1 MFEHTLFIKIL
12 IITAVLWAPI
22 AFAVAGGKDYNEDK
36 RPNHLINETS
46 PYLLQHAFN
55 PVDWYPWGDEAL
67 AKAKQENKPILL
79 SIGYSTCHWCH
90 VMEKESFTNPETA
103 EIMNR
108 SFVCIKVDR
117 EQRPDID
124 KIYITAVSALT
135 GSAGWPLNVFLTPDL
150 KPFFGGSYFP
160 PETRPGLISWI
171 DLLEKIAL
179 AWNDPA
185 QRKKITSSAESL
197 TDIIRQHLS
206 SHSVAEEAFDPKL
219 SELALDAF
227 ESAFDKQHGGFS
239 KAPKFPSPGTQ
250 NFLFSYSATNSSND
264 IKRARKAKDM
274 AVFTLYAMARGGIY
288 DHLGGGFHRYSTD
301 ENWHLPHFEKMLYDN
316 AQLIINYLQAY
327 QNNSDTFFKSVA
339 IETIEYVLRDMTHPE
354 GGFYSAEDADSFPP
368 NSDHME
374 TDHTGESGKTKEKAE
389 GAFYAWKY
397 KEIETLLTGEMG
409 EFFAYRYGLS
419 PKGNVE
425 YDPFN
430 EFKGE
435 NILWMAHTL
444 NETAKKF
451 KKPLKEVEQQLTDG
465 KKILFDV
472 RKKRPRP
479 HLDDKIITSWNGL
492 TISALARGY
501 QILGDESYLDA
512 AKQAAKFIRSR
523 LYDPEKKQLYRSWR
537 SDETHVLG
545 MAGDWAFLIQGLIDL
560 YESDFNLEWL
570 DWAMELADEQL
581 SRFYDPLHGGF
592 FMTEANHDKHLI
604 IRIKEE
610 HDNVIPAAGS
620 VATLN
625 FLRLSGY
632 GDRSD
637 FKKAAEKTLKS
648 FVPKIRQNPE
658 AFTQMLVTMN
668 FALAKPV
675 QVIIAGS
682 MDDNE
687 TRDMLKKIRSIS
699 ISGSIPGMTIFLVSS
714 DTDRTRLKKYLSFVE
729 SIKQIDNK
737 ATAYVCKDYKCSK
750 PVTNPDMLL
759 NLLKN
764 NTPAK

>member
-1 MFEHTLFIKIL
+1 MVEHMFFIKIL
-12 IITAVLWAPI
+12 IVTAVFWTGI

-36 RPNHLINETS
+36 RPNHLINESS

-55 PVDWYPWGDEAL
+55 PVDWYPWGDEAI
-67 AKAKQENKPILL
+67 AKAKQKNKPILL

-90 VMEKESFTNPETA
+90 VMEKESFTNSETA

-108 SFVCIKVDR
+108 NFVCIKVDR

-160 PETRPGLISWI
+160 PESRPGLISWNY
-171 DLLEKIAL
+171 LLEQIAA
-179 AWNDPA
+179 AWNDPN
-185 QRKKITSSAESL
+185 QQGKITSSAESI
-197 TDIIRQHLS
+197 TETIRQHLT
-206 SHSVAEEAFDPKL
+206 SHLVVEEAFDSKL
-219 SELALDAF
+219 SDLALDGF

-239 KAPKFPSPGTQ
+239 KAPKFPSPGNQ
-250 NFLFSYSATNSSND
+250 NFLLSYFATHSSND
-264 IKRARKAKDM
+264 IKRAKKARDM
-274 AVFTLYAMARGGIY
+274 AAFTLYAMAKGGIY

-327 QNNSDTFFKSVA
+327 QNNGDPFFKSVA
-339 IETIEYVLRDMTHPE
+339 IETIEYVLRDMTQPE
-354 GGFYSAEDADSFPP
+354 GGFYSAEDADSFLA
-368 NSDHME
+368 D
-374 TDHTGESGKTKEKAE
+374 TDHTGESGKAKEKAE
-389 GAFYAWKY
+389 GAFYIWKF
-397 KEIETLLTGEMG
+397 KEVENLLTGEMG

-419 PKGNVE
+419 RKGNVE

-435 NILWMAHTL
+435 NVLWMAHSL
-444 NETAKKF
+444 NETAQKF
-451 KKPLKEVEQQLTDG
+451 KKPLKKVEQKLAEG
-465 KKILFDV
+465 KKILFDF
-472 RKKRPRP
+472 RKKRSRP

-492 TISALARGY
+492 MISAMARGY
-501 QILGDESYLDA
+501 QIFGNASYLDA
-512 AKQAAKFIRSR
+512 AKRAAKFIRSR

-537 SDETHVLG
+537 RDETHVLG
-545 MAGDWAFLIQGLIDL
+545 MAGDYAFLIQGLIDL
-560 YESDFNLEWL
+560 YESDFNVEWL

-581 SRFYDPLHGGF
+581 IRFYDSLHGGF
-592 FMTEANHDKHLI
+592 FMTQSNHDKHLI

-610 HDNVIPAAGS
+610 QDNVIPAAGS

-637 FKKAAEKTLKS
+637 LKKAAEKTLKS
-648 FVPKIRQNPE
+648 FAPKIRQNPE
-658 AFTQMLVTMN
+658 AFTQMLVALN
-668 FALAKPV
+668 FALTKPV
-675 QVIIAGS
+675 QVIVAGS
-682 MDDNE
+682 MDDND
-687 TRDMLKKIRSIS
+687 TRNMLKKIRSMS
-699 ISGSIPGMTIFLVSS
+699 ISGSIPGMTVFLVSS
-714 DTDRTRLKKYLSFVE
+714 DADRTRLKKYLSYVE
-729 SIKQIDNK
+729 SLKQIDDK
-737 ATAYVCKDYKCSK
+737 ATAYVCKDYTCSK
-750 PVTNPDMLL
+750 PVTNPDMLQ

-764 NTPAK
+764 NNPAG

>member
-1 MFEHTLFIKIL
+1 MVENMFLIKIL
-12 IITAVLWAPI
+12 IVTVVFWAPI
-22 AFAVAGGKDYNEDK
+22 AFAVAGNKHYNEDK

-55 PVDWYPWGDEAL
+55 PVAWYPWGDEAL

-90 VMEKESFTNPETA
+90 VMEKESFTDPGTA

-108 SFVCIKVDR
+108 NFVCIKVDR

-160 PETRPGLISWI
+160 PESRPGLISWNY
-171 DLLEKIAL
+171 LLEQIAA
-179 AWNDPA
+179 AWKDPA

-197 TDIIRQHLS
+197 TDVLSQHLS
-206 SHSVAEEAFDPKL
+206 SRLTVKEALDSKL
-219 SELALDAF
+219 SDLAVDAF
-227 ESAFDKQHGGFS
+227 ESAFDKQLGGFS

-250 NFLFSYSATNSSND
+250 NFLLSYFANNSSND
-264 IKRARKAKDM
+264 IKRAKEAKNM
-274 AVFTLYAMARGGIY
+274 AIFTLYAMAKGGIY

-301 ENWHLPHFEKMLYDN
+301 GKWHLPHFEKMLYDN

-327 QNNSDTFFKSVA
+327 QNNGDPFFKSVA
-339 IETIEYVLRDMTHPE
+339 IETIEYILRDMTHPK
-354 GGFYSAEDADSFPP
+354 GGFYSAEDADSFPADP
-368 NSDHME
+368 DHI
-374 TDHTGESGKTKEKAE
+374 TGSGKTKEKTE
-389 GAFYAWKY
+389 GAFYAWKF

-409 EFFAYRYGLS
+409 EFFAYGYGLS
-419 PKGNVE
+419 RKGNVE

-430 EFKGE
+430 EFQGE

-444 NETAKKF
+444 NETAEKF
-451 KKPLKEVEQQLTDG
+451 NRPLKEVEQRLADG
-465 KKILFDV
+465 KKILFDI

-492 TISALARGY
+492 MISALARGY
-501 QILGDESYLDA
+501 QILENDSYLDA
-512 AKQAAKFIRSR
+512 AKLAAKFIRSR
-523 LYDPEKKQLYRSWR
+523 LYDPEKKQLYRTWR
-537 SDETHVLG
+537 QNKTHVLG
-545 MAGDWAFLIQGLIDL
+545 MASDYAFLIQGLIDL

-570 DWAMELADEQL
+570 DWARELADEQL
-581 SRFYDPLHGGF
+581 SRFYDSLHGGF

-632 GDRSD
+632 GDKSD
-637 FKKAAEKTLKS
+637 LKEAAEKTLKS

-668 FALAKPV
+668 FALANPV

-687 TRDMLKKIRSIS
+687 TRDMLKKIRSMS

-714 DTDRTRLKKYLSFVE
+714 DTDRARLKKYLSFVE

-737 ATAYVCKDYKCSK
+737 ATAYVCKDFTCSK

-759 NLLKN
+759 NLLK
-764 NTPAK
+764 K

>member
-1 MFEHTLFIKIL
+1 MVEHILFIKVL
-12 IITAVLWAPI
+12 IIIAVLWAPI
-22 AFAVAGGKDYNEDK
+22 AFAVAGDKHYNEDK

-90 VMEKESFTNPETA
+90 VMEKESFTDLETA
-103 EIMNR
+103 AIMNR
-108 SFVCIKVDR
+108 NFVCIKVDR

-160 PETRPGLISWI
+160 PESKPGLISWNY
-171 DLLEKIAL
+171 LLEQITA
-179 AWNDPA
+179 AWNDPNQ
-185 QRKKITSSAESL
+185 QRKITSSAEGL
-197 TDIIRQHLS
+197 TETIRQHLT
-206 SHSVAEEAFDPKL
+206 SHSVAEEAFDSKL
-219 SELALDAF
+219 SEPALDAF

-239 KAPKFPSPGTQ
+239 KAPKFPSPGNQ
-250 NFLFSYSATNSSND
+250 NFLFSYFATNSSND
-264 IKRARKAKDM
+264 IKRAKKAKDM
-274 AVFTLYAMARGGIY
+274 AVFTLYAMAKGGIY

-301 ENWHLPHFEKMLYDN
+301 EKWHLPHFEKMLYDN

-327 QNNSDTFFKSVA
+327 QISGDPFFKSVA

-368 NSDHME
+368 DP
-374 TDHTGESGKTKEKAE
+374 DHTGESDKTKGKAE
-389 GAFYAWKY
+389 GAFYIWKF
-397 KEIETLLTGEMG
+397 KEIENLLSGEMG

-419 PKGNVE
+419 HKGNVE

-435 NILWMAHTL
+435 NIIWRTHSL
-444 NETAKKF
+444 NETAENF
-451 KKPLKEVEQQLTDG
+451 NRPLKEVEQKLAEG
-465 KKILFDV
+465 EKILFDV
-472 RKKRPRP
+472 RKKRPKP

-492 TISALARGY
+492 MISALARGY
-501 QILGDESYLDA
+501 QILGNDTYLDA
-512 AKQAAKFIRSR
+512 AKRAATFIRSR

-537 SDETHVLG
+537 SNQTHVLG
-545 MAGDWAFLIQGLIDL
+545 MAGDWAFVIQGLIDL

-570 DWAMELADEQL
+570 DLAMELAHEQL

-610 HDNVIPAAGS
+610 YDNVIPAAGS

-625 FLRLSGY
+625 YLRLSAY

-682 MDDNE
+682 MDDNG
-687 TRDMLKKIRSIS
+687 TRDMLKKIRSMS

-714 DTDRTRLKKYLSFVE
+714 DADRARLKKYLSFVE

-737 ATAYVCKDYKCSK
+737 ATAYVCKDYTCSK

>member
-1 MFEHTLFIKIL
+1 MVEYMFFIKIL
-12 IITAVLWAPI
+12 IVTAVCWAGI
-22 AFAVAGGKDYNEDK
+22 AFAVAGGKHYNEDK
-36 RPNHLINETS
+36 RPNHLINEKS

-90 VMEKESFTNPETA
+90 VMEKESFTDPETA

-108 SFVCIKVDR
+108 NFVCIKVDR

-160 PETRPGLISWI
+160 PESRPGLISWNY
-171 DLLEKIAL
+171 LLEQIAA
-179 AWNDPA
+179 AWNDPVQ
-185 QRKKITSSAESL
+185 QRKITSSAESL
-197 TDIIRQHLS
+197 TETIRQHLT
-206 SHSVAEEAFDPKL
+206 SHLVAEEAFDSKL

-250 NFLFSYSATNSSND
+250 NFLFSYSATNSSNN
-264 IKRARKAKDM
+264 IKRAKKAKDM
-274 AVFTLYAMARGGIY
+274 AVFTLYAMAKGGIY

-327 QNNSDTFFKSVA
+327 QNNGDPFFKSVA

-354 GGFYSAEDADSFPP
+354 GGFYSAEDADSFSADP
-368 NSDHME
+368 DHISE
-374 TDHTGESGKTKEKAE
+374 KGKSKEKAE
-389 GAFYAWKY
+389 GAFYIWKF

-419 PKGNVE
+419 RKGNVE

-435 NILWMAHTL
+435 NILRMAHSL
-444 NETAKKF
+444 NETAQKF
-451 KKPLKEVEQQLTDG
+451 NKPLKKVEQKLADG
-465 KKILFDV
+465 KKILFDF
-472 RKKRPRP
+472 RKKRSRP
-479 HLDDKIITSWNGL
+479 HLDDKIITSDNGL
-492 TISALARGY
+492 MISALARGY
-501 QILGDESYLDA
+501 QILGNDSYLDD
-512 AKQAAKFIRSR
+512 AKRAAKFIRSR

-537 SDETHVLG
+537 HDETHVLG
-545 MAGDWAFLIQGLIDL
+545 MAGDYAFLIQGLIDL

-570 DWAMELADEQL
+570 DWAMELADAQL
-581 SRFYDPLHGGF
+581 SRFYDSLHGGF

-648 FVPKIRQNPE
+648 FVPKIWQNPE

-687 TRDMLKKIRSIS
+687 TINMLEKIRLMSIL
-699 ISGSIPGMTIFLVSS
+699 GSIPGMTIFVVSS
-714 DTDRTRLKKYLSFVE
+714 DADRARLKKYLSFVE
-729 SIKQIDNK
+729 SIKQKDNK
-737 ATAYVCKDYKCSK
+737 ATAYVCKDYTCSK

-759 NLLKN
+759 NLLKKN
-764 NTPAK
+764 NPAV